1 MIYMQSFRDADGK
14 VVDSFKLTLFLS
26 DFICKEYAARLLGCE
41 EVVIDVTAEQLCD
54 IYEAAVRRQIKENE
68 MRSAR
73 AAAVRE
79 EDVQVEA
86 SHEEEAAAEAVRE
99 ERPPV
104 VVPQPENRSTA
115 RKAIQGVAQILRR
128 SERRPKRAAA

>member
-1 MIYMQSFRDADGK
+1 M
-14 VVDSFKLTLFLS
+14 
-26 DFICKEYAARLLGCE
+26 
-41 EVVIDVTAEQLCD
+41 VIDVTAEQLCD

-73 AAAVRE
+73 AAASGAAAVREEEAHAEASSE

-99 ERPPV
+99 EHPPV

-115 RKAIQGVAQILRR
+115 RKAIQ
-128 SERRPKRAAA
+128 